1 MGNKPS
7 VKSKPTVSVEGK
19 FLLIARVAQ
28 LVEHN
33 LAKVGVASSNL
44 VSRSNWSIGQT
55 VKISPCHG
63 VWNGFNSRIDRNE

>member
-28 LVEHN
+28 SVEHQFTK
-33 LAKVGVASSNL
+33 LRVASSNL
-44 VSRSNWSIGQT
+44 VSRSNVNLKKGPSVSENGLLGPDSLTT
-55 VKISPCHG
+55 VL
-63 VWNGFNSRIDRNE
+63 

>member
-19 FLLIARVAQ
+19 FLLIAGVAQ

-33 LAKVGVASSNL
+33 LAKVGVAGSNP
-44 VSRSNWSIGQT
+44 VSRSNVNLKKGTSVSLSGTLSPDSHIT
-55 VKISPCHG
+55 VL
-63 VWNGFNSRIDRNE
+63 